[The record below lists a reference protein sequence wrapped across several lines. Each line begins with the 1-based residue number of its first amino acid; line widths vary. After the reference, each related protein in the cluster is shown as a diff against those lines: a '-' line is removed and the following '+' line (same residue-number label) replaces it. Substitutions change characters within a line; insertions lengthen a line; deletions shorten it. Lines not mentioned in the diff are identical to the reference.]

1 MLIHEGTRLQHIV
14 CGVKVVYGYGR
25 IAFSQLAM
33 GDDPEAIS
41 EFPVPKTTRNEI
53 KKSTLSPNS
62 PRRKCEDISSRLFD
76 PHA

>member
-33 GDDPEAIS
+33 GDPEAIS
-41 EFPVPKTTRNEI
+41 KFPVPKTTRYEI

-62 PRRKCEDISSRLFD
+62 PRRKCEDISSRLLG